1 MDTESQ
7 KPISSRLFIRS
18 GAPSWGQKGDKY
30 AERPEPIQNNKAT
43 EKRELAQFN
52 QGFGYGVWDH
62 VFALFFQRSIFDA
75 SISVFEASVL
85 FSEASVLEKH
95 VLKSVCFYLERLFLV
110 SDFERG
116 AFGLSGSP

>member
-1 MDTESQ
+1 
-7 KPISSRLFIRS
+7 
-18 GAPSWGQKGDKY
+18 
-30 AERPEPIQNNKAT
+30 
-43 EKRELAQFN
+43 
-52 QGFGYGVWDH
+52 VWDH

-85 FSEASVLEKH
+85 FSEASVLENH

-116 AFGLSGSP
+116 AFGLSGNP